1 VHDSLRGEVLHAL
14 GDTVSPLE
22 EEARVEAGGAEAA
35 EVVHELTS
43 VTNQK
48 VLKVIFKVAFT
59 PAIFKFIMVSALDKG

>member
-1 VHDSLRGEVLHAL
+1 MHDSLRGEVLHAL
-14 GDTVSPLE
+14 GDAVSPLK

-35 EVVHELTS
+35 QVVHELAS

-59 PAIFKFIMVSALDKG
+59 WSIL